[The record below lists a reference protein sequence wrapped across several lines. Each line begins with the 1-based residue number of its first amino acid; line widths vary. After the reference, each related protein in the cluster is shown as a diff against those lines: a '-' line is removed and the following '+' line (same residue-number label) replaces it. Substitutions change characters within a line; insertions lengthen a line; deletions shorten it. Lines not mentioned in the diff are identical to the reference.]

1 MVLSEELL
9 DIKNIEIRVLTEK
22 LRETE
27 ELIRTI
33 TINYATYLNDYES
46 RWGRYI
52 NEFDYV
58 ERELYH
64 AKDAYYNLL
73 KQNYESGKQ
82 KDEKTELKLKELEAE
97 IAELR
102 KKLENSVTNQ
112 EIVDRVLRQPIN
124 KQKGIVQQLQWLFNG
139 TNFDKIDKTLVEMI
153 TTSIKKLEEEQM
165 RLSHGDNYLDSPLF
179 PFIIDSSKAS
189 EVVQLLRQKVACAGQ
204 KNSQAF
210 PIRAAMNVGAIKRI
224 PWGAFKKAFPQSTIS
239 KTRFNAI
246 LNNDVEDNAL
256 INHKEEIKILEKQ
269 FKAIENRD

>member
-73 KQNYESGKQ
+73 KQDYETGKQ
-82 KDEKTELKLKELEAE
+82 RDEKTELKLKELEAE

-102 KKLENSVTNQ
+102 KKLENSVSNQ
-112 EIVDRVLRQPIN
+112 EIVDSVLRQPLSE
-124 KQKGIVQQLQWLFNG
+124 QKEYAQQLQWLLSG
-139 TNFDKIDKTLVEMI
+139 TNYDKIDKTLVEKI
-153 TTSIKKLEEEQM
+153 TTSIKRLEDEQI

-189 EVVQLLRQKVACAGQ
+189 EVIQLLRQKVACAGQ

-224 PWGAFKKAFPQSTIS
+224 PWETFGKAFPQRTIS
-239 KTRFNAI
+239 KTRYNAI
-246 LNNDVEDNAL
+246 LNIDVEDNAL

-269 FKAIENRD
+269 FKAIENCD